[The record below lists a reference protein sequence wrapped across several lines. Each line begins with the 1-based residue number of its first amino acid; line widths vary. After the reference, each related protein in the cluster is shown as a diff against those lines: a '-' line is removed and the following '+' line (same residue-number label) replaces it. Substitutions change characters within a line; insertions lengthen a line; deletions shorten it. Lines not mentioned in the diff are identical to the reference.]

1 MLLRLRNL
9 LLAAGAGAILN
20 LAFPDTGWW
29 PLGLVAVALLW
40 WALERASAWS
50 GLALGWVFGVA
61 FLLPHLWWAYLAVG
75 PVPWVA
81 LCVAEGLFFG
91 LIGMAWA
98 HARRSAMLEAHAW
111 AAAPVF
117 ALIWVA
123 SEQLRS
129 MVPFGGFPW
138 GRIGYAFVDAPVAR
152 LAWAGGVPLVSLV
165 VVLAGALLG
174 LAFESLRRR
183 RALGAAFAPVIAIG
197 LLGVGY
203 VVPLDSQA
211 QDGTIRLGIVQGNTP
226 DRGLDSFDNAR
237 EVTRNHLD
245 ETLRMVEDAPGPIDL
260 VVWPENAADYD
271 PRVDDATFEAVTTA
285 AQAADA
291 PILLG
296 TVDYTPVDGRY
307 NTSLLLSTSGTVID
321 SYSKQRPAPFAE
333 YIPLRSVARNFSPW
347 VDRVVDMIPGT
358 SVATMDVPLAA
369 LDRTVRIGTVIC
381 FEVAYDSIVRESV
394 AAGAELLIVQTN
406 NATFG
411 RTAESTQQLQMTRLR
426 AIETGRVTVQASTVG
441 VSAVVDPSGRVLQDT
456 ELFEA
461 ASMYAHVGLRTETT
475 PAVRFGWFIGW
486 GLLIVPVAIVLMAV
500 RRRIADRYDW

>member
-1 MLLRLRNL
+1 MLIGLRNL
-9 LLAAGAGAILN
+9 LLAAGGGGILA
-20 LAFPDTGWW
+20 LAFPDWGWW
-29 PLGLVAVALLW
+29 YLGLAAVALLW
-40 WALERASAWS
+40 WALERATAWS
-50 GLALGWVFGVA
+50 GFALGWAFGIA
-61 FLLPHLWWAYLAVG
+61 FFLPHLWWADVAVG
-75 PVPWVA
+75 AIPWIA
-81 LCVAEGLFFG
+81 LSAAEGLAFA
-91 LIGMAWA
+91 LLGMAWA
-98 HARRSAMLEAHAW
+98 HVRRSSMLEGRRW
-111 AAAPVF
+111 AEPLVF

-123 SEQLRS
+123 AEQLRS

-152 LAWAGGVPLVSLV
+152 LAWAGGVPLVSLL

-183 RALGAAFAPVIAIG
+183 RLLGAAFAPVVAIG
-197 LLGVGY
+197 ALGLGY
-203 VVPLDSQA
+203 LVPLDGQA
-211 QDGTIRLGIVQGNTP
+211 QDGTMRLGIVQGNTP

-245 ETLRMVEDAPGPIDL
+245 HTLRMVEEQPGQIDL

-271 PRVDDATFEAVTTA
+271 PRVDAETMAAVTQA
-285 AQAADA
+285 AQAANA
-291 PILLG
+291 PILVG

-307 NTSLLLSTSGTVID
+307 NTSLLLSTSGTVLD
-321 SYSKQRPAPFAE
+321 AYSKQRPAPFAE
-333 YIPLRSVARNFSPW
+333 YIPLRDFARNFSPW

-358 SVATMDVPLAA
+358 EVATMDVPLASQ
-369 LDRTVRIGTVIC
+369 DRTVRIGTVIC

-394 AAGAELLIVQTN
+394 ASGAELLIVQTN

-456 ELFEA
+456 ELFTA
-461 ASMYAHVGLRTETT
+461 DHMVADVALRTEVT

-486 GLLIVPVAIVLMAV
+486 GLLIVPTVIVLLAV

>member
-1 MLLRLRNL
+1 MLSRLRNL
-9 LLAAGAGAILN
+9 LLAAGAGVILN

-40 WALERASAWS
+40 WSLERASAWS
-50 GLALGWVFGVA
+50 GLLLGWAFGIA
-61 FLLPHLWWAYLAVG
+61 FLLPHLEWANLAVG
-75 PVPWVA
+75 PVPWIA
-81 LCVAEGLFFG
+81 LSVAEGFFFG

-98 HARRSAMLEAHAW
+98 HVRRSSMLDEHRW

-183 RALGAAFAPVIAIG
+183 RALGAALAPVLAIG

-203 VVPLDSQA
+203 LVPLDGQA
-211 QDGTIRLGIVQGNTP
+211 QDGTMRLGVVQGSTP
-226 DRGLDSFDNAR
+226 DRGLDSFQNAR
-237 EVTRNHLD
+237 EVTQNHLD

-271 PRVDDATFEAVTTA
+271 PRVDAETMTAVTTA
-285 AQAADA
+285 TQAAEA

-307 NTSLLLSTSGTVID
+307 NTSLVMTPDGSVID

-333 YIPLRSVARNFSPW
+333 YIPMRSFARNFSPW

-358 SVATMDVPLAA
+358 SVATMEVPVESLG
-369 LDRTVRIGTVIC
+369 RTVRIGTVIC

-394 AAGAELLIVQTN
+394 AAGAEVLIVQTN

-426 AIETGRVTVQASTVG
+426 AIETGRVAVQASTVG

-461 ASMYAHVGLRTETT
+461 AHMYAHVGLRTETT

-486 GLLIVPVAIVLMAV
+486 GLLIVPTAIVLLAV